1 MYSVIPVLA
10 GATASGKS
18 ALALSLAEDVPLEV
32 VSADA
37 MMVYREMDIGTA
49 KPSPEAR
56 ARVPHH
62 LIDVITPDERFS
74 VARYV
79 ALAEEAIAETLA
91 RGKLPLVVG
100 GTGFY
105 IRALTEGL
113 PTTPEADAVVQGPL
127 WRRFEAEGIGGL
139 ESDLAALSTE
149 DAARAQ
155 RNPRRVIRSLEVWLQ
170 TGRSPTTFPMTR
182 PRYRYSKRRLEV
194 NPDFLEHA
202 VAERT
207 AQMFADGLVGE
218 VERLVQRY
226 PGASTALQAIGYKE
240 VREALAG
247 RVTLRAAQ
255 EAVRAATL
263 RYAKRQRT
271 WFQKEPRM
279 EPLVAAE
286 AARWLRSLG

>member
-1 MYSVIPVLA
+1 MPSPVHDVIPVLA
-10 GATASGKS
+10 GVTASGKS

-37 MMVYREMDIGTA
+37 MMVYRYMDIGTA

-113 PTTPEADAVVQGPL
+113 PTTHKD
-127 WRRFEAEGIGGL
+127 
-139 ESDLAALSTE
+139 
-149 DAARAQ
+149 
-155 RNPRRVIRSLEVWLQ
+155 
-170 TGRSPTTFPMTR
+170 
-182 PRYRYSKRRLEV
+182 Y
-194 NPDFLEHA
+194 H
-202 VAERT
+202 
-207 AQMFADGLVGE
+207 
-218 VERLVQRY
+218 
-226 PGASTALQAIGYKE
+226 
-240 VREALAG
+240 
-247 RVTLRAAQ
+247 
-255 EAVRAATL
+255 
-263 RYAKRQRT
+263 
-271 WFQKEPRM
+271 
-279 EPLVAAE
+279 
-286 AARWLRSLG
+286 